1 MRRYWGS
8 LLMSLHFDPP
18 FLPLHTALLAVL
30 AAGAVLMLYLRR
42 ELRSQSSQSLLLAGL
57 RIGLVL
63 ALALILLNPVVVS
76 SETPKGKR
84 PFLLM
89 LDTSR
94 SMNTNDVEGGSRY
107 AAARKATLEN
117 DALMAALTE
126 RYDLRVFGFSERPE
140 VSRSEALQK
149 LQRPNGNRTNIGAA
163 LVGAAKTLGG
173 KQSGGGE
180 ILLVS
185 DGRDT
190 CDSFPLE
197 VARALRAGGFTLST
211 LCIGRQTRRRDL
223 QVVARKTQVFASPG
237 QEVQLAAEVV
247 SSGLPRTHTRVELM
261 RDGRPVMARD
271 VVVEPGRT
279 EVDFPVRH
287 SSKGLYRY
295 AIRVASAP
303 EEPNTANN
311 RVHIFLNVSNDRV
324 RVLFL
329 EGRPSWDSKFLAQAL
344 RSNPT
349 VTVDVIYKLTDT
361 RFFAVIG
368 GGEKEKEEGIAIPR
382 TPEQMSRYDVII
394 FGKGFEEFYD
404 QAGATALKEWIA
416 TRGGNVVFL
425 RGRSDERTAALREI
439 EPVAWSDQELEEL
452 QMRLTE
458 EGRTHPSFAFP
469 VSEDAQTVVKRLPPL
484 VSATRVQGEKAL
496 AVVLARAD
504 DADGDRDVRE
514 MATLAYQR
522 YGQGK
527 VMAIVGQGL
536 WRWAMLPPELEGYH
550 KVYQEFWTQTVRW
563 MVSES
568 DFLPGQNL
576 ALKTDRT
583 SYSPG
588 ETVHFR
594 GYIRSSKS
602 ASPPTLS
609 VFLPNGKMA
618 RLASARGDG
627 KQADFTATFRP
638 TLLGEYVVAIE
649 SASGKAVPVAA
660 HFTVNSGLEED
671 LNRSAD
677 PDLMRQLA
685 VIGGGHAYSL
695 HDIGDLPQQLKAA
708 ELARER
714 KTDPR
719 TAWDRPWVLM
729 ALMVLLGAEW
739 WLRRKSGLA

>member
-1 MRRYWGS
+1 
-8 LLMSLHFDPP
+8 MSLHFDPP
-18 FLPLHTALLAVL
+18 FLPLHTTLLAVL
-30 AAGAVLMLYLRR
+30 AAGAASILYLHR
-42 ELRSQSSQSLLLAGL
+42 ELRSRSERSLLLVGL

-63 ALALILLNPVVVS
+63 ALAFILLNPVIVARN
-76 SETPKGKR
+76 ETPKGKR
-84 PFLLM
+84 PFLLL

-94 SMNTNDVEGGSRY
+94 SMTTNDVAEGSRY
-107 AAARKATLEN
+107 AAALKATLEN
-117 DALMAALTE
+117 DALMAALAE
-126 RYDLRVFGFSERPE
+126 RYDLHIFAFSDRPE
-140 VSRSEALQK
+140 ASHSEALRK

-163 LVGAAKTLGG
+163 LAGAANALGG
-173 KQSGGGE
+173 KQSDGGGE
-180 ILLVS
+180 ILLIS

-190 CDSFPLE
+190 SDSLPLE
-197 VARALRAGGFTLST
+197 AARALKASGYTLST
-211 LCIGRQTRRRDL
+211 LCVGRQTRQRDL

-237 QEVQLAAEVV
+237 QEVRLVAEVV
-247 SSGLPRTHTRVELM
+247 NSGLPRTRTRVELM
-261 RDGRPVMARD
+261 RDGHPVTARD

-279 EVDFPVRH
+279 EVDFPVRQL
-287 SSKGLYRY
+287 SKGFYRY
-295 AIRVASAP
+295 AIQVASIL

-311 RVHIFLNVSNDRV
+311 RANIFLSVTNDRV

-344 RSNPT
+344 RSDPT
-349 VTVDVIYKLTDT
+349 VMVDVIYKLTDT

-368 GGEKEKEEGIAIPR
+368 GSEKEEGIAVPR
-382 TPEQMSRYDVII
+382 TPEQMSQYDIII

-404 QAGATALKEWIA
+404 QAGVTALKEWIA

-425 RGRSDERTAALREI
+425 RGRSDERTAALRDI
-439 EPVAWSDQELEEL
+439 EPVAWSDQELGEL
-452 QMRLTE
+452 RMRLTE
-458 EGRTHPSFAFP
+458 EGRTHPGFAFP
-469 VSEDAQTVVKRLPPL
+469 ISEDAQTVVKRLPPL

-504 DADGDRDVRE
+504 DAESDRDVRE

-536 WRWAMLPPELEGYH
+536 WRWAMLPPELEGYR

-568 DFLPGQNL
+568 DFLPGQNI
-576 ALKTDRT
+576 AVKTDRT
-583 SYSPG
+583 SYAPD

-594 GYIRSSKS
+594 GYIRSNKS
-602 ASPPTLS
+602 TTPPTLS
-609 VFLPNGKMA
+609 LALPNGKTV
-618 RLASARGDG
+618 RLVSARGDG
-627 KQADFTATFRP
+627 NQADFTATFRP
-638 TLLGEYVVAIE
+638 TLPGEYVVSIE
-649 SASGKAVPVAA
+649 SADGKAVPVAT
-660 HFTVNSGLEED
+660 HFTVNPGHEED

-685 VIGGGHAYSL
+685 AIGGGQTYSL
-695 HDIGDLPQQLKAA
+695 HDIGDLPQQLKTA

-729 ALMVLLGAEW
+729 ALMALLGAEW